1 MGHFLKLKKRIMKQH
16 VTSSALLSSL
26 IAAGVFAL
34 ALPANA
40 QMGSPMMDAKKGG
53 PGSGAQQM
61 STIEHDMADQM
72 MGMSGEMAKGTM
84 SGAQQKQMSERM
96 RKMATMMDDMSG
108 MMGKGMMMD
117 ADTQKR
123 MDQMRKQMDE
133 MMHGDAPK
141 NK

>member
-1 MGHFLKLKKRIMKQH
+1 MKQH
-16 VTSSALLSSL
+16 VTLSALLSSL
-26 IAAGVFAL
+26 VVAGVFAL

-40 QMGSPMMDAKKGG
+40 QMGSGMTAARKDGG
-53 PGSGAQQM
+53 CPGAQQM
-61 STIEHDMADQM
+61 STTEHDMANQM
-72 MGMSGEMAKGTM
+72 MGMSGEMSKGTM

-108 MMGKGMMMD
+108 MMGKGMMRD

-133 MMHGDAPK
+133 MMQSDAPK
-141 NK
+141 KK

>member
-1 MGHFLKLKKRIMKQH
+1 MKHH
-16 VTSSALLSSL
+16 VTLSALLSSL
-26 IAAGVFAL
+26 VAAGVFAL

-40 QMGSPMMDAKKGG
+40 QMGPGMMDANKSGQC
-53 PGSGAQQM
+53 PGAQQM
-61 STIEHDMADQM
+61 STMSHDMADQM
-72 MGMSGEMAKGTM
+72 MGMSGEMSKGTM
-84 SGAQQKQMSERM
+84 SAAQQKQMSDRM

-133 MMHGDAPK
+133 MMPGDAPK
-141 NK
+141 KK